1 MCSELFRIPITV
13 SGVPIFGFGVVLAV
27 WLAIGAWALTATA
40 KVAGWPAALKGH
52 IPTILI
58 VAVIVALFL
67 PRYFPEGVPLRGYG
81 LMVLAGSI
89 LGILM
94 AIHRAHQA
102 RLAADEIMGV
112 AVVLFISGVVGARLF
127 YIIEYW
133 ESRIRRDDWWATL
146 KEALSYTEGGLVVY
160 GAFVGGMLGFAA
172 YVWRRRLPPLALADL
187 IAPSMMAGL
196 ALGRI
201 GCLLNGCCYGGE
213 STAPWAVTF
222 PRENAPQ
229 HFSAPYADQA
239 AAGRFYGFRLVDDAT
254 HGAVVIDRLDAGS
267 PAEKAGLLVGEVV
280 QAVNGNTVATADAA
294 RDEIIDTFLAG
305 KSLRLGMAG
314 GEQRTIAAIDAPPR
328 SLPVHPT
335 QIYSAIDAG
344 LLAWLLWAFYPYR
357 RRDGAVI
364 VLMITLHPI
373 SRFLLECIRVDES
386 PVFGTGLSIS
396 QNLSL
401 ALLAV
406 AVVLWVWLLQKP
418 PGRLAFPLPT
428 AKVAN
433 QPAG

>member
-1 MCSELFRIPITV
+1 MCSELLRIPITF

-27 WLAIGAWALTATA
+27 WLAIGAWALAATA

-52 IPTILI
+52 LPTILI
-58 VAVIVALFL
+58 VAAIIALFL

-89 LGILM
+89 AGILM
-94 AIHRAHQA
+94 AIHRARQA
-102 RLAADEIMGV
+102 RVAADEIMGL
-112 AVVLFISGVVGARLF
+112 AVVLFICGVVGARLF
-127 YIIEYW
+127 YIVEYW
-133 ESRIRRDDWWATL
+133 DSRIRQDDWWATL
-146 KEALSYTEGGLVVY
+146 KDALSYTEGGLVVY

-172 YVWRRRLPPLALADL
+172 YVWRRKLPALAMADL

-196 ALGRI
+196 ALGRV

-222 PRENAPQ
+222 PRENAPR

-239 AAGRFYGFRLVDDAT
+239 AAGRFYGFRVVDDAE
-254 HGAVVIDRLDAGS
+254 HGAVTIDRVDAGS
-267 PAEKAGLLVGEVV
+267 PAEKAGLHVGEVV
-280 QAVNGNTVATADAA
+280 LAVNGKDVATADAA
-294 RDEIIDTFLAG
+294 RDEIIDTLLAS
-305 KSLRLGMAG
+305 KSLRLGVAG
-314 GEQRTIAAIDAPPR
+314 GEERAIAAIEAPSR

-364 VLMITLHPI
+364 ALMITLHPI
-373 SRFLLECIRVDES
+373 SRFLLEYIRVDES

-406 AVVLWVWLLQKP
+406 AAGLWIWLLQKP
-418 PGRLAFPLPT
+418 PGRLAFPLPAPKT
-428 AKVAN
+428 AN
-433 QPAG
+433 PPAG